1 MKRLPTLFLALVGF
15 LASQAQPPAFPTAEG
30 GGRHA
35 SGGRGGRVIKV
46 TSLSDDGPGTLRQ
59 ALREKGPR
67 TVIFEVA
74 GTIELKSPMI
84 IREGN
89 LTLRRHLH
97 QGLPRTHRRR
107 QRHRPLHA
115 LPHG

>member
-74 GTIELKSPMI
+74 GTIELKSPLI
-84 IREGN
+84 IREGS
-89 LTLRRHLH
+89 LTLAGQSLSLIHI
-97 QGLPRTHRRR
+97 
-107 QRHRPLHA
+107 
-115 LPHG
+115 